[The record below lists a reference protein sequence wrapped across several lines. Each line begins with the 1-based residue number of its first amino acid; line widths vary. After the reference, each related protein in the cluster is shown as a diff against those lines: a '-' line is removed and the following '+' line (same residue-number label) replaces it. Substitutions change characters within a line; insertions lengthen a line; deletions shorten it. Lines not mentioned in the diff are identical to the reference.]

1 MLTQFTY
8 IHIPA
13 ACHNDTVLI
22 SMWHGRCMHSVECHP
37 VWMNLINCSVI
48 FFITLPL
55 IEEWSIVMTMSV
67 SLCVCVCVCLSAN
80 ISLEILVQ
88 SLPIYCTC
96 YLWLWLSPPLATLR
110 YIMYFQFSISLVHKP
125 RQLNM
130 AAQLMLAQRT
140 CCGGLGYNLCIGLP
154 VVGW

>member
-1 MLTQFTY
+1 MLLIGYLFNVCDKCHLLLAMLGLSSLCNNSILGLQRCLINYYYFDSWLCAERSQSVCVSAAVLVQWSMLTQFTY

-13 ACHNDTVLI
+13 ACHDDTVLI

-67 SLCVCVCVCLSAN
+67 SVCVCVCVCVFVCL
-80 ISLEILVQ
+80 Q
-88 SLPIYCTC
+88 T
-96 YLWLWLSPPLATLR
+96 YL
-110 YIMYFQFSISLVHKP
+110 
-125 RQLNM
+125 
-130 AAQLMLAQRT
+130 
-140 CCGGLGYNLCIGLP
+140 
-154 VVGW
+154 